1 MTGPVTGYLRAMGE
15 EENETDGHKVTAP
28 LGDFV
33 ERHTQK
39 RVPMEGKDALAEDAS
54 SPAITPVAPEP
65 PD

>member
-1 MTGPVTGYLRAMGE
+1 MGE